1 MCMERKTSG
10 KLLKWKE
17 KKNRKPLLMTGV
29 RQCGKTYIIKE
40 FGKNEFEDMAY
51 FNFDGN
57 TGLKSVFEYDFDVE
71 RIIDELSNVVYGKKI
86 VPGKTLVVFDEIQDC
101 PRAIQSLKYFCENM
115 PGLHVIAAG
124 SLLGVA
130 LRKEGISFPV
140 GKVDRIEMYP
150 MSFEEFVIADGGEKY
165 IDGINK
171 MPFER
176 EIPEIY
182 TVPFEKYLR
191 NYYIVGG
198 MPEVVQTWIDTH
210 DYKEVEEVQDRILK
224 DYADDFGKHTTSD
237 TATKVRLIWN
247 AIPSQIARD
256 NNKFIFSHV
265 KQGARAKDLEDA
277 LEWLVNA
284 GIAYKLNLVS
294 KPELPLSGMADNTYF
309 KVYLSDVGL
318 LRRKSNVNYR
328 TVLEGDTS
336 YMHFKGALTENYI
349 MTQLKCMGVES
360 YFWRSKANAE
370 IDFISD
376 YEGLLLPIEV
386 KSADNTKAKS
396 LHMFCNRYCPK
407 MAIKTSLKNVGDN
420 MDGKTHVWSLPLYA
434 IFRLKEYVV
443 HEMGW

>member
-1 MCMERKTSG
+1 MERKTSG

>member
-1 MCMERKTSG
+1 MERNVLS

-17 KKNRKPLLMTGV
+17 KKNRKPLLLTGV
-29 RQCGKTYIIKE
+29 RQCGKTYLIKE

-57 TGLKSVFEYDFDVE
+57 TGLKSVFDYDFDTE
-71 RIIDELSNVVYGKKI
+71 RIIAELANVIYGKKI
-86 VPGKTLVVFDEIQDC
+86 IPGKTLVVFDEIQDC

-115 PGLHVIAAG
+115 PELHVIAAG

-140 GKVDRIEMYP
+140 GKVDRIGMHP
-150 MSFEEFVIADGGEKY
+150 MSFEELVIADGGEKY
-165 IDGINK
+165 IRGMK
-171 MPFER
+171 TLAFER

-182 TVPFEKYLR
+182 TAPLEKYLK

-198 MPEVVQTWIDTH
+198 MPEAVQTWVDSH

-224 DYADDFGKHTTSD
+224 DYADDFGKHTMPD
-237 TATKVRLIWN
+237 TATKVRLIWD

-284 GIAYKLNLVS
+284 GIAYKLNMVAN
-294 KPELPLSGMADNTYF
+294 PELPLSGMADNTYF
-309 KVYLSDVGL
+309 KVYMSDVGL

-328 TVLEGDTS
+328 TILEGDAS
-336 YMHFKGALTENYI
+336 YIHFKGALTENYV
-349 MTQLKCMGVES
+349 MTQLKCMEMES
-360 YFWRSKANAE
+360 YFWRTKADAE

-376 YEGLLLPIEV
+376 YEGVLLPIEV

-396 LHMFCNRYCPK
+396 LHLFCNRYHPK
-407 MAIKTSLKNVGDN
+407 LAIKTSLKNVGDN
-420 MDGKTHVWSLPLYA
+420 RDGDTHVWSIPLYVF
-434 IFRLKEYVV
+434 FRLKEYVTY
-443 HEMGW
+443 EMGW